1 MRLGS
6 GCMPDACNL
15 QQPWASGR
23 SAVIAL
29 LPNEYLIR
37 PHGDSFAWCSNI
49 LIAPS
54 VAIGL
59 LAVPAPLCAHPEVAF
74 ACGRTCAC
82 ACVACMCAC
91 ACVRVCFSD
100 ETRKRVHSLIGE
112 KFLCSCPLLL
122 SRTSYLPALGQLCT
136 SYFGQPW
143 RTVYFVIL
151 RSAGSALQRRTA
163 SYDFHAFALVVR
175 R

>member
-1 MRLGS
+1 
-6 GCMPDACNL
+6 MPDACNL

-91 ACVRVCFSD
+91 ACVRLPTTAITNLLP
-100 ETRKRVHSLIGE
+100 TRPG
-112 KFLCSCPLLL
+112 
-122 SRTSYLPALGQLCT
+122 TA
-136 SYFGQPW
+136 
-143 RTVYFVIL
+143 VYFIL
-151 RSAGSALQRRTA
+151 RSALENCVLRHTSVSRFRPTA
-163 SYDFHAFALVVR
+163 
-175 R
+175 